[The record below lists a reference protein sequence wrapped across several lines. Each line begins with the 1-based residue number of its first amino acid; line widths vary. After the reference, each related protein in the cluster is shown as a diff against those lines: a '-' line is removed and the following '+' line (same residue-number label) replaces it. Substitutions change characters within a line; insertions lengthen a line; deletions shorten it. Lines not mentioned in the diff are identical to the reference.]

1 MKMNNLVGK
10 IALAVVVSALA
21 AFNAGAIVAYN
32 DAAINTPTTTPGNQV
47 LTAMDLGQAF
57 TVNSPITVGYLG
69 AFDAGQNG
77 WAGATI
83 TVAIYNFSTHQMVGS
98 DALFSGTG
106 ATEGVL
112 GANSSFRFLAVT
124 PFTLAAGQTYEI
136 VASGL
141 GTAANPD
148 YNSATSPGNVS
159 LMTLNTFGGA
169 LTYGGNYYNYPGNG
183 TMPTHLDVVPVPGPG
198 RYGAGTFAPVP
209 EVGLFGI
216 AGVGLLGL
224 VYIGRGLVLR
234 RRLAGV

>member
-1 MKMNNLVGK
+1 MTTCNAMKKL
-10 IALAVVVSALA
+10 ALGVALSGLFAWQASAIIQYNQA
-21 AFNAGAIVAYN
+21 AL
-32 DAAINTPTTTPGNQV
+32 NTPTTTPGNQV

-83 TVAIYNFSTHQMVGS
+83 TVAIYNFTTDQIVGS
-98 DALFSGTG
+98 AAQFFGTG
-106 ATEGVL
+106 ANEGTL
-112 GANSSFRFLAVT
+112 GANSSFRFLSVN
-124 PFTLAAGQTYEI
+124 PFTLAVGQTYEI

-148 YNSATSPGNVS
+148 YNSSTSPGHVS

-169 LTYGGNYYNYPGNG
+169 VTYGGNYYNYPGNG
-183 TMPTHLDVVPVPGPG
+183 TMPTHLDVDPVPGPG
-198 RYGAGTFAPVP
+198 RYGAGTFVPVP
-209 EVGLFGI
+209 EAAGFAL

-224 VYIGRGLVLR
+224 VYVGRCYRQKLQ
-234 RRLAGV
+234 LA